1 MELVDQASQTQE
13 GPSEPPVV
21 DERALYYE
29 AVGGEKKRR
38 VYGLG
43 SQGSILYPDSSQS
56 LSTGTSS
63 RAVHTEIQELRQTIV
78 QLQDTNKELQQKYLE
93 IKDERD
99 ELKQEMLHQMEDML
113 RHFETRILQRSQF
126 TNQDSQPFTD
136 DDHVAHLD
144 DT

>member
-1 MELVDQASQTQE
+1 M
-13 GPSEPPVV
+13 

-29 AVGGEKKRR
+29 AVEGEKKRR
-38 VYGLG
+38 LYGLG
-43 SQGSILYPDSSQS
+43 SHGSILYLDSSQS